1 MRTVHVQELSAEK
14 FGLYGTFADMLH
26 AAGPH
31 IGTNPIEFYRNM
43 TTVYS
48 PGASVGLSIT
58 KVYRRPLVIDT
69 YEYHNTCA
77 EAMLPLDGDA
87 YIHVAPAGP
96 IASRM
101 MQSRFS
107 AFRRERWSRFAPAY
121 GITARSAWIRT
132 PYRRSSFCRNGSM
145 PMTAR
150 S

>member
-58 KVYRRPLVIDT
+58 KVYRCLLYASPSPR
-69 YEYHNTCA
+69 
-77 EAMLPLDGDA
+77 DGLL
-87 YIHVAPAGP
+87 
-96 IASRM
+96 SRM
-101 MQSRFS
+101 PSS
-107 AFRRERWSRFAPAY
+107 A
-121 GITARSAWIRT
+121 
-132 PYRRSSFCRNGSM
+132 
-145 PMTAR
+145 
-150 S
+150 

>member
-77 EAMLPLDGDA
+77 EAMMPLDGDA

-96 IASRM
+96 ADHVPYDEVEVFPARPEGHCSM
-101 MQSRFS
+101 HSPH
-107 AFRRERWSRFAPAY
+107 RRDAPDRRCPA
-121 GITARSAWIRT
+121 GCGGPAVPGERSA
-132 PYRRSSFCRNGSM
+132 
-145 PMTAR
+145 
-150 S
+150 